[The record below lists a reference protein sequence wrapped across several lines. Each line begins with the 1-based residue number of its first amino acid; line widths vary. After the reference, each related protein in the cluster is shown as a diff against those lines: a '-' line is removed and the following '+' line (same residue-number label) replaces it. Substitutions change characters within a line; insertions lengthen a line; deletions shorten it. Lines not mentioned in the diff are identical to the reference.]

1 MRRLLMAVALG
12 SLLMPATIG
21 TSAALRWAFMAVIS
35 AEVVSVLSLPSASP
49 ATSASTGS

>member
-1 MRRLLMAVALG
+1 MTVDGWTCEAY
-12 SLLMPATIG
+12 
-21 TSAALRWAFMAVIS
+21 SAAQVLRTGDASESHTAS